1 MKNTYTLAQ
10 VVRTIMEEDQRARNS
25 DSFLY
30 LKVLE
35 VYAKANECPL
45 SLYSMSVVHFLMHMK
60 EYGFP
65 PFESVRRN
73 RQLIAAKNPEL
84 AGTEE
89 IEAWRTVKEEEMLDY
104 VREAKYGV

>member
-10 VVRTIMEEDQRARNS
+10 VVKTIMQEDKQTRNS
-25 DSFLY
+25 DGFLY
-30 LKVLE
+30 LRVLE
-35 VYAKANECPL
+35 VYAKSSDQPI
-45 SLYSMSVVHFLMHMK
+45 SLYKMSVVDFLLNMK

-73 RQLIAAKNPEL
+73 RQLIAAKYPEL

-89 IEAWRTVKEEEMLDY
+89 IEAWRTANEEAARDY

>member
-10 VVRTIMEEDQRARNS
+10 VVKTIMEEDTRARNS

-30 LKVLE
+30 LRVLE

-45 SLYSMSVVHFLMHMK
+45 SLYSMSVVHFLTHMK

-73 RQLIAAKNPEL
+73 RQLIQAKYTEL
-84 AGTEE
+84 AASDP
-89 IEAWRTVKEEEMLDY
+89 IDAHRLVKEEEMLEY

>member
-10 VVRTIMEEDQRARNS
+10 VVKTIMQDDTLARNS

-30 LKVLE
+30 LRVLE
-35 VYAKANECPL
+35 VYAKANENPI
-45 SLYSMSVVHFLMHMK
+45 SLYKMTVVDFLLNMK

-73 RQLIAAKNPEL
+73 RQLIAAKYPEL
-84 AGTEE
+84 AGSEDV
-89 IEAWRTVKEEEMLDY
+89 EAWRTVKEEEVRDY
-104 VREAKYGV
+104 VREAKYEV

>member
-1 MKNTYTLAQ
+1 VKNTYTLAQ

>member
-10 VVRTIMEEDQRARNS
+10 IVKTIMEEDRLARSS

-30 LKVLE
+30 LRVLE
-35 VYAKANECPL
+35 VYAQCSERPINLK
-45 SLYSMSVVHFLMHMK
+45 SMSVAHFLLNMK

-73 RQLIAAKNPEL
+73 RQLIAAKYPGL
-84 AGTEE
+84 AGSDDT
-89 IEAWRTVKEEEMLDY
+89 EAWRTANEEAVREY

>member
-10 VVRTIMEEDQRARNS
+10 VVKTIMEEDTRARNS

-30 LKVLE
+30 LRVLE

-45 SLYSMSVVHFLMHMK
+45 SLYSMSVVHFLTHMK

-73 RQLIAAKNPEL
+73 RQLIAAKYPEL
-84 AGTEE
+84 AGAEDV
-89 IEAWRTVKEEEMLDY
+89 EAWRTVKEEEVLDY
-104 VREAKYGV
+104 VREAKYEV

>member
-10 VVRTIMEEDQRARNS
+10 VVKTIMEEDKQARNS

-30 LKVLE
+30 LRVLE

-73 RQLIAAKNPEL
+73 RQLIAAKYPEL
-84 AGTEE
+84 AASDD
-89 IEAWRTVKEEEMLDY
+89 IDAWRAANEEAVREY
-104 VREAKYGV
+104 VREAKYDV

>member
-10 VVRTIMEEDQRARNS
+10 VVKTIMQDDKRARSS

-30 LKVLE
+30 LRVLE
-35 VYAKANECPL
+35 VYAKANDCPV
-45 SLYSMSVVHFLMHMK
+45 SLGSMSVVHFLVHMK

-73 RQLIAAKNPEL
+73 RQLIAAKYPEL
-84 AGTEE
+84 AGNEE
-89 IEAWRTVKEEEMLDY
+89 TEAWRTAQEEAVRDY
-104 VREAKYGV
+104 VREAKYEV

>member
-10 VVRTIMEEDQRARNS
+10 IVKTIMEEDKRARNS

-30 LKVLE
+30 LRVLE
-35 VYAKANECPL
+35 VYAKCSEGPV
-45 SLYSMSVVHFLMHMK
+45 SLYKMSVVDFLLNMK

-73 RQLIAAKNPEL
+73 RQLIAAKYPGL
-84 AGTEE
+84 AGGKET
-89 IEAWRTVKEEEMLDY
+89 EAWRTANEEAVRDY
-104 VREAKYGV
+104 VREAKYEV

>member
-10 VVRTIMEEDQRARNS
+10 VVKTIMQEDKQTRNS

-30 LKVLE
+30 LRVLE
-35 VYAKANECPL
+35 VYAKANECPI

-73 RQLIAAKNPEL
+73 RQLIAAKHPEL

>member
-10 VVRTIMEEDQRARNS
+10 VVKTIMQEDKQTRNS
-25 DSFLY
+25 DGFLY

-35 VYAKANECPL
+35 VYAKANECPIN
-45 SLYSMSVVHFLMHMK
+45 LYSMSVVHFLTHMK

-73 RQLIAAKNPEL
+73 RQLIQAKYPEL
-84 AGTEE
+84 AASDP
-89 IEAWRTVKEEEMLDY
+89 IDAHRLVKEEEMLDY

>member
-10 VVRTIMEEDQRARNS
+10 VVKTIMEEDKRTRNS
-25 DSFLY
+25 DGFLY

-35 VYAKANECPL
+35 VYAKCSERPI
-45 SLYSMSVVHFLMHMK
+45 SLHHMSVVDFLLNMK

-73 RQLIAAKNPEL
+73 RQLIAAKYPDL
-84 AGTEE
+84 AGNDDV
-89 IEAWRTVKEEEMLDY
+89 EAWRTANEEAVREY
-104 VREAKYGV
+104 VREAKYDV

>member
-10 VVRTIMEEDQRARNS
+10 VVKTIMQDDKRARSS

-30 LKVLE
+30 LRVLE
-35 VYAKANECPL
+35 VYAKCNECPL

-73 RQLIAAKNPEL
+73 RQLIAAKYPEL
-84 AGTEE
+84 AGSEE
-89 IEAWRTVKEEEMLDY
+89 TEAWRTVKEEEVRDY
-104 VREAKYGV
+104 VREAKYEV

>member
-10 VVRTIMEEDQRARNS
+10 VVKTIMEEDQRARNS

-30 LKVLE
+30 LRVLE
-35 VYAKANECPL
+35 VYAKANECPI

-73 RQLIAAKNPEL
+73 RQLIAAKYPEL
-84 AGTEE
+84 AASED
-89 IEAWRTVKEEEMLDY
+89 IDAWRAVKEEEMIDY

>member
-10 VVRTIMEEDQRARNS
+10 VVKTIMQDDTLARNS

-30 LKVLE
+30 LRVLE
-35 VYAKANECPL
+35 VYAKANECP
-45 SLYSMSVVHFLMHMK
+45 SLYSMSVVHFLLYMK

-73 RQLIAAKNPEL
+73 RQLIAAKYPEL
-84 AGTEE
+84 AGSEDV
-89 IEAWRTVKEEEMLDY
+89 EAWRTVKEEETREY
-104 VREAKYGV
+104 VREAKYEV

>member
-10 VVRTIMEEDQRARNS
+10 VVKTIMQDDKRARNS

-30 LKVLE
+30 LRVLE
-35 VYAKANECPL
+35 VYARANDCPV
-45 SLYSMSVVHFLMHMK
+45 SLDSMSVVHFLMHMK

-73 RQLIAAKNPEL
+73 RQLIAAKHPDL
-84 AGTEE
+84 AGGEDV
-89 IEAWRTVKEEEMLDY
+89 EAWRTVKEEEVRDY
-104 VREAKYGV
+104 VREAKYEV

>member
-10 VVRTIMEEDQRARNS
+10 VVKTIMEEDTRARNS

-30 LKVLE
+30 LRVLE
-35 VYAKANECPL
+35 VYAKANECPI
-45 SLYSMSVVHFLMHMK
+45 SLYSMSVVHFLTHMK

-73 RQLIAAKNPEL
+73 RQLIAAKYPEL
-84 AGTEE
+84 AGTDE
-89 IEAWRTVKEEEMLDY
+89 IEAWRTAKEEEMLDY

>member
-10 VVRTIMEEDQRARNS
+10 IVKTIMQEDKRTRNS

-35 VYAKANECPL
+35 VYAKCSECPV
-45 SLYSMSVVHFLMHMK
+45 SLASMSVAHFLLNMK

-73 RQLIAAKNPEL
+73 RQLIAAKYPDL
-84 AGTEE
+84 AGGDD
-89 IEAWRTVKEEEMLDY
+89 IEAWRTANEEAVREY
-104 VREAKYGV
+104 VREAKYEV

>member
-10 VVRTIMEEDQRARNS
+10 VVKTIMEEDKLARNS

-35 VYAKANECPL
+35 VYAKANERPL
-45 SLYSMSVVHFLMHMK
+45 NLYSMSVVHFLMHMK

-73 RQLIAAKNPEL
+73 RQLIAAKYPNL
-84 AGTEE
+84 AGGNDV
-89 IEAWRTVKEEEMLDY
+89 EAWRTANEEAVRDY
-104 VREAKYGV
+104 VREAKYEV

>member
-10 VVRTIMEEDQRARNS
+10 VVKTIMQEDKQTRNS
-25 DSFLY
+25 DGFLY

-35 VYAKANECPL
+35 VYAKANECPI
-45 SLYSMSVVHFLMHMK
+45 SLYSMSVVHFLTHMK

-73 RQLIAAKNPEL
+73 RQLIQAKYPEL
-84 AGTEE
+84 AASDP
-89 IEAWRTVKEEEMLDY
+89 IDAHRLVKEEEMIDY